1 MGSLDVL
8 MLISFVLACGSEQGI
23 YLMDGHDQF
32 MQRGTD
38 YVDILWVIDDSSS
51 MASEQTLVSE
61 GFQNFIYALAPTDN
75 TGVQMGV
82 ITTDMDADNP
92 DRGAL
97 LGEPA
102 ILTQAENFVVNFIQ
116 RVEVGVDGSDME
128 RGLEAAWFALT
139 DPSVASRNSG
149 FLRDDANLAVIF
161 VTDENDCSDEGGL
174 PAGAEGRTC
183 YDATDKLVPV
193 NEYVDRFNS
202 LKGEGLYTIAGGILG
217 PSVESGCQDSWPGHR
232 YSTLIEQTGGVEGN
246 ICETDY
252 RGMMTEL
259 GNRITGPM
267 TVFTLSEIPI
277 PESIEVV
284 VGDTVVPEGWWL
296 WDEEYNTIR
305 FDGSYVPEWGS
316 VIYVDYTIAH
326 G

>member
-1 MGSLDVL
+1 
-8 MLISFVLACGSEQGI
+8 MLLLTSYLLSCVSDQGI

-32 MQRGTD
+32 TQRGTS
-38 YVDILWVIDDSSS
+38 YVDILWVIDNSNS
-51 MASEQTLVSE
+51 MASEQELVSE
-61 GFQNFIYALAPTDN
+61 GFQNFVYAVAPTN
-75 TGVQMGV
+75 NAGVQMGV
-82 ITTDMDADNP
+82 ITTDMDADNA

-97 LGEPA
+97 LGDPA
-102 ILTQAENFVVNFIQ
+102 ILTQAENFVGNFIQ
-116 RVEVGVDGSDME
+116 RVQVGVEGSDME

-139 DPSVASRNSG
+139 DPSVANRNAG
-149 FLRDDANLAVIF
+149 FLREDANLAVIF
-161 VTDENDCSDEGGL
+161 ITDENDCSDEGGL

-183 YDATDKLVPV
+183 YEAIDKLVPV

-202 LKGEGLYTIAGGILG
+202 LKGEGLYAIVGGILG
-217 PSVESGCQDSWPGHR
+217 PSVEDGCQDSWPGHR
-232 YSTLIEQTGGVEGN
+232 YSTIIEQTGGVEGN

-259 GNRITGPM
+259 GNRIVGPM
-267 TVFTLSEIPI
+267 TVFTLTEVPI
-277 PESIEVV
+277 PDSIEVV
-284 VGDTVVPEGWWL
+284 VGDTEIPEGWWL

-305 FDGSYVPEWGS
+305 FDGTYVPDWGS